1 MTNRFLTAIRGT
13 GTGTAAAATTGA
25 TVAIIVALVVFNQIV
40 NVGATASFAA
50 SAHADRLR
58 TFLFWQI
65 VGGVFG
71 LGVQLS
77 FAGLVRF
84 WSLMAA
90 NVIGIGVAFVSA
102 QVFAAYLIF
111 NESFHPAQWIGTA
124 LVFAGL
130 VLVAVGH
137 SW

>member
-1 MTNRFLTAIRGT
+1 MAQRFLTTLRGA
-13 GTGTAAAATTGA
+13 GSAVAASTGA
-25 TVAIIVALVVFNQIV
+25 TVAIVLALAVVNQAV
-40 NVGATASFAA
+40 NVGATACFAA
-50 SAHADRLR
+50 SAHAERLR
-58 TFLFWQI
+58 TFLFWQVI
-65 VGGVFG
+65 GGIFG

-84 WSLMAA
+84 WSLTAA

-111 NESFHPAQWIGTA
+111 NESFQVPQWVGTGF
-124 LVFAGL
+124 VFVGL

-137 SW
+137 R

>member
-1 MTNRFLTAIRGT
+1 MTNRLLTALR

-25 TVAIIVALVVFNQIV
+25 TVALVVALAVFNQIV

-50 SAHADRLR
+50 SAHADRFR
-58 TFLFWQI
+58 TFVFWQI

-111 NESFHPAQWIGTA
+111 NESFHAAQWLGTA
-124 LVFAGL
+124 LVFVGL

-137 SW
+137 RW

>member
-1 MTNRFLTAIRGT
+1 MAQRFLTTLRGA
-13 GTGTAAAATTGA
+13 GSAVAASTGA
-25 TVAIIVALVVFNQIV
+25 TVAIVLALAVVNQAV
-40 NVGATASFAA
+40 NVGATACFAA
-50 SAHADRLR
+50 SAHAERLR
-58 TFLFWQI
+58 TFLFWQVI
-65 VGGVFG
+65 GGIFG

-84 WSLMAA
+84 WSLTAA

-111 NESFHPAQWIGTA
+111 NESFQVPQWVGTGF
-124 LVFAGL
+124 VFIGL

-137 SW
+137 R